1 MSKTGKTSGSDA
13 LSSFKAL
20 EERVGRVLKAL
31 VKTRQENVALTEKV
45 RAAERRV
52 QQLESEVR
60 EFHKDRKTIR
70 TQVQGMIREIS
81 RLERES
87 AKTKEKRVV

>member
-1 MSKTGKTSGSDA
+1 MSKTGKTTGSDA

-31 VKTRQENVALTEKV
+31 VETRQENVALTEKL
-45 RAAERRV
+45 RDARRQA

-60 EFHKDRKTIR
+60 KFHKDQKTIR
-70 TQVQGMIREIS
+70 TQVQHMIREIS
-81 RLERES
+81 KLERES
-87 AKTKEKRVV
+87 AKTREKRVV